1 MSLMFTTVLL
11 SGCLDS
17 VVSKVSPSDRPDHV
31 ELKCQDSSSGTCFFL
46 VGQNFETVYEVPK
59 GGQLLIAT
67 LQEPQPVCATYK
79 VSKTDFCNTNT
90 TIGPGSNV
98 VTRSKNTAGM
108 GVTLN

>member
-1 MSLMFTTVLL
+1 M
-11 SGCLDS
+11 
-17 VVSKVSPSDRPDHV
+17 
-31 ELKCQDSSSGTCFFL
+31 
-46 VGQNFETVYEVPK
+46 
-59 GGQLLIAT
+59 LIAT

-98 VTRSKNTAGM
+98 VTRSKNTAGI